1 MIKNL
6 LMLTKKTIKKLHY
19 PAIYSYPRYILYDF
33 IAGLGG
39 YKKEGRLKEING
51 LKNLFSI

>member
-1 MIKNL
+1 
-6 LMLTKKTIKKLHY
+6 MLTKKTIKKLHY